1 MKTVVEAMGMVET
14 SKGKIVD
21 KGEKENHGLDLW

>member
-14 SKGKIVD
+14 SKREIVD
-21 KGEKENHGLDLW
+21 KGEKENHGLDFW